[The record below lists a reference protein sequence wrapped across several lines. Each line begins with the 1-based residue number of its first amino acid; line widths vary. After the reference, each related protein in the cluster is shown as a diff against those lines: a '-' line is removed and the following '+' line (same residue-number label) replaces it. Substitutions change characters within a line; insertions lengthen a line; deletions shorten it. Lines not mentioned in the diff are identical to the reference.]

1 MKMDH
6 PINDKHTEHYQ
17 YLERLRRSGDT
28 NMYGATPYLMRQFG
42 LTYKEAGEIL
52 AEWMENYDELNDK
65 YGWQ

>member
-1 MKMDH
+1 MNH

-17 YLERLRRSGDT
+17 YLENLRRSGIV
-28 NMYGATPYLMRQFG
+28 NMFGARPYLESVFG
-42 LTYKEAGEIL
+42 LDKKEAGDIL